1 MDKTQDCGSCNPGST
16 PGGNTNKKQTQNT
29 KMKKEENA
37 KKYFG
42 NG

>member
-16 PGGNTNKKQTQNT
+16 PGGNTNKKTQNT